1 LHKGLGVED
10 VNLSS
15 TTKVSLERERVTT
28 QLRESADLK
37 LKVAEECIGQI
48 LRASEIIADRLLRGG
63 KLLLCGN
70 GGSAAD
76 SQHLA
81 SEFVNVLTKKNL
93 RPPMAAVALTTD
105 TSVLTAWGN
114 DFGFGRVFERQIF
127 ALGRPDDV
135 LLVITTSGRSE
146 NVIKAVKAA
155 SEVGMATVGLLG
167 QGGGAVSPLVDV
179 AITVPS
185 NDVQRIQESQ
195 ITIGHIICDLVER
208 MVYSEP
214 EGGRK

>member
-1 LHKGLGVED
+1 LNTSSETELSLG
-10 VNLSS
+10 
-15 TTKVSLERERVTT
+15 RERVVA
-28 QLRESADLK
+28 QLQESADLK
-37 LKVAEECIGQI
+37 LRVAEVCTNQI
-48 LRASEIIADRLLRGG
+48 LRASEIIAARLCRGG

-81 SEFVNVLTKKNL
+81 SEFVNILTKKNS

-114 DFGFGRVFERQIF
+114 DFGFEHVFERQVL
-127 ALGRPDDV
+127 ALGRPEDV

-146 NVIKAVKAA
+146 NVIRAVNAA
-155 SEVGMATVGLLG
+155 SKVGMATVGLLG
-167 QGGGAVSPLVDV
+167 QGGGTVTPLVDV

-185 NDVQRIQESQ
+185 DDVQRIQESH
-195 ITIGHIICDLVER
+195 ITIGHILCDLVER
-208 MVYSEP
+208 MVFQPEP
-214 EGGRK
+214 VGGA

>member
-1 LHKGLGVED
+1 L
-10 VNLSS
+10 NLSGE
-15 TTKVSLERERVTT
+15 TKVSIYRERVVA
-28 QLRESADLK
+28 QLQESADLK
-37 LKVAEECIGQI
+37 LRVADECTSQI
-48 LRASEIIADRLLRGG
+48 LRASEIIAGQLRRGG

-81 SEFVNVLTKKNL
+81 SEFVNVLTKKNP

-114 DFGFGRVFERQIF
+114 DFGFERVFERQVI
-127 ALGRPDDV
+127 ALGRPEDA

-155 SEVGMATVGLLG
+155 SKVGMATVGLLG
-167 QGGGAVSPLVDV
+167 QGGGAVTQFVDV
-179 AITVPS
+179 AIIVPS
-185 NDVQRIQESQ
+185 NDVQRIQESH
-195 ITIGHIICDLVER
+195 ITIGHILCDLVER
-208 MVYSEP
+208 TLFSPKSVE
-214 EGGRK
+214 EA